1 MVMVGHTGWDLPGH
15 REEDWGVR
23 GIVGMVVNPALNLM
37 SLEPILTL

>member
-1 MVMVGHTGWDLPGH
+1 MVMASHTVWDLPGS

-23 GIVGMVVNPALNLM
+23 GIVGMVVTSALNLM